1 MIFLVNALILAAGF
15 YALIKGADVFVDGS
29 AALAR
34 KFNVPSLVVGLT
46 IVALG
51 TSAPEMAV
59 SVSAALQGANE
70 IALSN
75 VLGSNIFNILIILG
89 VCAFIFALPVE
100 RSVLKRDF
108 PLSIISTA
116 ALLIAT
122 GRIAFG
128 SQNIF
133 SLHVEEDVATITR
146 PMGMALNIVFVGYIV
161 YLILST
167 KKQRS
172 QDSDADGEDVKKASF
187 GKCALLIIVGLALII
202 VGGKAVVYS
211 AREIARAA
219 GMTETLIGLT
229 IVAVGTSLPEL
240 AASIVAARK
249 GETGLA
255 IGNAVGS
262 NIFNLLF
269 VLGVSATLRP
279 IAVNIA
285 SIYDMTILLAATV
298 LTFCFAL
305 SSQKI
310 TRWEGIFMILFYAA
324 YVTFTVVR

>member
-1 MIFLVNALILAAGF
+1 MIIVFDALLLAAGF
-15 YALIKGADVFVDGS
+15 YALIKGADVFIDGS

-34 KFNVPSLVVGLT
+34 RFNVPGLVVGLT

-89 VCAFIFALPVE
+89 VCSTIYALPVE
-100 RSVLKRDF
+100 RDILKRDF
-108 PLSIISTA
+108 PLSIITTG
-116 ALLIAT
+116 ALLVISSLSV
-122 GRIAFG
+122 FG
-128 SQNIF
+128 GQALFSLPVEQNIGT
-133 SLHVEEDVATITR
+133 VTR
-146 PMGMALNIVFVGYIV
+146 TFGIALNSIFVGYIV
-161 YLILST
+161 FLILST
-167 KKQRS
+167 KKRVGL
-172 QDSDADGEDVKKASF
+172 DSDSDDLNVKKASF
-187 GKCALLIIVGLALII
+187 GKCVFLIIVGLALII
-202 VGGKAVVYS
+202 IGGKAVVHS

-229 IVAVGTSLPEL
+229 IVAFGTSLPEL

-279 IAVNIA
+279 IAVNVA
-285 SIYDMTILLAATV
+285 SVYDVTILLVATV

>member
-1 MIFLVNALILAAGF
+1 MIIVFDALLLAAGF
-15 YALIKGADVFVDGS
+15 YALIKGADVFIDGS

-34 KFNVPSLVVGLT
+34 RFNVPGLVVGLT

-89 VCAFIFALPVE
+89 VCSTIYALPVE
-100 RSVLKRDF
+100 RDILKRDF
-108 PLSIISTA
+108 PLSIITTG
-116 ALLIAT
+116 ALLVISSLSV
-122 GRIAFG
+122 FG
-128 SQNIF
+128 GQALF
-133 SLHVEEDVATITR
+133 SLPKKR
-146 PMGMALNIVFVGYIV
+146 VG
-161 YLILST
+161 L
-167 KKQRS
+167 
-172 QDSDADGEDVKKASF
+172 DSDSDDLNVKKASF
-187 GKCALLIIVGLALII
+187 GKCVFLIIVGLALII
-202 VGGKAVVYS
+202 AGGKAVIYS

-229 IVAVGTSLPEL
+229 IVAFGTSLPEL

-279 IAVNIA
+279 IAVNVA
-285 SIYDMTILLAATV
+285 SIYDMTILLVATV
-298 LTFCFAL
+298 LAFCFAL